1 MQEDIFQVSVIDYDN
16 LTADDLLSE
25 ELYDSIL
32 SQGDELKINK
42 SVGLCG
48 NRARKLSM
56 KSDFDKCYKAYL
68 NQVAR
73 MQIADGS
80 AGSVTT
86 FTDQPI
92 TLRCGLW
99 IADDAG
105 VRKCKRT
112 PEGANAWDVASPIPI
127 MPTEIFENIDT
138 GTEKIRIAYYKNNS
152 WRSTVCERVTVS
164 SNIKI
169 IELSNIGIE
178 VTSESSK
185 FLVKYISDMVALNLG
200 VIPRYKST
208 SRLGWIGKDFM
219 PYDTNVKFDGEVD
232 NKYIFEAVSQAGD
245 YYTWLMHMKEL
256 RKNIIFRIAMDT
268 AFAAPLIRLTG
279 TLPFITHLWGGTGTG
294 KSVTLMAAASVWG
307 NPEPGRMFRTLNMTE
322 YALLSASA
330 FLGDMCFV
338 GDELQTIKSKWTD
351 LDKIIM
357 TLTEGQNRGRMHFS
371 HALPVDN
378 WRCSYLFSGEEPVTY
393 DNSGGGVKNRVIEI
407 QCSSALI
414 PDGNKTA
421 SLVRENYGHAGKDFI
436 ELIKKHDLRE
446 PYRAIQ
452 ADILANVETTPKQ
465 AMAMA
470 LILLADGMSSQFIF
484 SDAPLEVKDI
494 RKYLLSEN
502 AVDISERAHDFIL
515 NHIVQNVARFNTDT
529 SGEEWGIIK
538 ENEVLINKNILHREL
553 KAMGFE
559 FDAVKSKWAEKKYL
573 TLNSAGR
580 YIHNVRIKNASMKAD
595 FVRLTLET

>member
-1 MQEDIFQVSVIDYDN
+1 LQQGDVFKVTDIDYDN
-16 LTADDLLSE
+16 LTAEDLLSE
-25 ELYDSIL
+25 ELYDTIL
-32 SQGDELKINK
+32 SQDDELKINK

-56 KSDFDKCYKAYL
+56 KTDFDKCYKAYL
-68 NQVAR
+68 AQVAR
-73 MQIADGS
+73 LQMADGT
-80 AGSVTT
+80 AGSVTS
-86 FTDQPI
+86 FADQPI

-99 IADDAG
+99 VADDAG

-112 PEGANAWDVASPIPI
+112 PDGATAWDVASPIPI
-127 MPTEIFENIDT
+127 MPTELYENIDT
-138 GTEKIRIAYYKNNS
+138 GTEKIRIAYFKNNA

-169 IELSNIGIE
+169 IELANIGIE

-185 FLVKYISDMVALNLG
+185 FLVKYISDMVSLNLNI
-200 VIPRYKST
+200 IPRYKST
-208 SRLGWIGKDFM
+208 SRLGWINNDFM

-232 NKYIFEAVSQAGD
+232 NKYIFEAVSQVGD
-245 YYTWLMHMKEL
+245 YHTWLMHMKEL
-256 RKNIIFRIAMDT
+256 RKNRIFRIALNT
-268 AFAAPLIRLTG
+268 SFAAPLIRLTG

-307 NPEPGRMFRTLNMTE
+307 NPEPGKMFRTLNMTE

-338 GDELQTIKSKWTD
+338 GDELQSIKSKWTD
-351 LDKIIM
+351 LDKMIM
-357 TLTEGQNRGRMHFS
+357 TLTEGQNRGRMHFNHS
-371 HALPVDN
+371 LPVDN
-378 WRCSYLFSGEEPVTY
+378 WRCSYLFSGEEPITY

-407 QCSSALI
+407 QCNDMLV

-421 SLVRENYGHAGKDFI
+421 ALVRENYGHAGKDFI

-446 PYRAIQ
+446 PYRNIQ
-452 ADILANVETTPKQ
+452 KEILATSDTTPKQ

-470 LILLADGMSSQFIF
+470 LIMLADCMVSKFIF
-484 SDAPLEVKDI
+484 DVEPLDFEDI
-494 RKYLLSEN
+494 KKYLLSESQ
-502 AVDISERAHDFIL
+502 VDVSERAHSFII
-515 NHIVQNVARFNTDT
+515 NHIAQNMARFNSDT

-580 YIHNVRIKNASMKAD
+580 YIHNVRVKNASMKAD
-595 FVRLTLET
+595 FVRLTLE